1 MMENFYSFLK
11 ICLYIFLLFIWI
23 IGFGFLKE
31 ESFSQEIESVKFL
44 KKESVSNNDDTLNVK
59 SPLGAAV
66 RSLFVPGLGQIY
78 NEKKVKA
85 FLAFTGEGVLIYS
98 IFNENKK
105 YNDTNDT
112 KYRDKRNTLQWWLF
126 FVIGLSVVD
135 AYVDAYLDRFNE
147 DMNISFN
154 GKSFNLFIKF

>member
-1 MMENFYSFLK
+1 MRENFYSFLK

>member
-1 MMENFYSFLK
+1 MENFYSFLK

-31 ESFSQEIESVKFL
+31 ESFSQEIKSVKFL

>member
-1 MMENFYSFLK
+1 MRENFYSFLK

-147 DMNISFN
+147 DMNIYFN